1 MIILDY
7 SDKRPIYEQV
17 VGRFKDLIYKGIL
30 SANEQMPSVRSLAIE
45 LSINPN
51 TIQRAY
57 AELERSGLIY
67 SVKGR
72 GNYVADISDMLPA
85 RQQKFFE
92 EFDFLLDKLPAL
104 SITKDELIK
113 HINGHEPVSNG
124 DIEKKQEEQ

>member
-30 SANEQMPSVRSLAIE
+30 SADEQMPSVRSLAIE

-67 SVKGR
+67 AVKGR

-92 EFDFLLDKLPAL
+92 EFDSLLDRLPAL
-104 SITKDELIK
+104 SITKDELIE
-113 HINGHEPVSNG
+113 HINGYEI
-124 DIEKKQEEQ
+124 DAKQEEQ